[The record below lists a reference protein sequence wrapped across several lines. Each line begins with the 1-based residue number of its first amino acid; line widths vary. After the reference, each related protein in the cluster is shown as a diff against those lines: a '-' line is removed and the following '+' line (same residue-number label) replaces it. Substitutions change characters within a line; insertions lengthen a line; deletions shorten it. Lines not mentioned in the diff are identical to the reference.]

1 MYILGLTIEF
11 VEWFQSFSNGFLDF
25 FFNMISFLGEEYI
38 YIAVMG
44 FVYWTYNKKFGEF
57 LGISLAITSVINNT
71 LKEIF
76 DAPRPFAEYPDRVE
90 NLRPTTSSGNSFP
103 SGHTQLFSTFWYGAA
118 FYLKKKW
125 VYITVSILVLFMMMS
140 RVYLGVHYLED
151 VVVAALLG
159 LLLGYII
166 YYYYDKIYE
175 NQLLLHRIYI
185 IMILISL
192 PITLLLG
199 SEDLFKAFG
208 ILSGMTIAVMYE
220 KKYVKFS
227 LDTTK
232 LKKALRLILG
242 ITIML
247 SLQIGLKELYSPFID
262 EGTYLF
268 DVLSSIRYFLLTFI
282 GIGIYPKAFKKFNF

>member
-76 DAPRPFAEYPDRVE
+76 NAPRPFAEYPARVE

-103 SGHTQLFSTFWYGAA
+103 SGHTQLFSTFLYGAA

-125 VYITVSILVLFMMMS
+125 VYITVSIFVLFMMMS

-185 IMILISL
+185 ITILISL

-208 ILSGMTIAVMYE
+208 ILTGMTIAVMYE

-247 SLQIGLKELYSPFID
+247 SLQIGLKVLYSPFVD